1 MERQSVI
8 VAGARTPVGRFLGGL
23 SSLAAYE
30 LGGVAI
36 AEALE
41 RAGVDGSEV
50 DHVVMG
56 HAVQAGTGQAP
67 ARRAAALGG
76 IPASVFATTVNTV
89 CLSGID
95 AVIQADRLIRLG
107 EAGIVVAGGMESMS
121 QAPHLLAGSRTPL
134 KYGRAGLED
143 SLEHDGLWDWRSNQS
158 MGALTDAE
166 NAAAAEF
173 SREQQD
179 AYALRSH
186 QRAAAAQADGS
197 LAAEIVPV
205 QITVG
210 KQMTEVAVD
219 EGVRADATLES
230 LARLRPA
237 FSPEGTI
244 TAGSASPL
252 SDGAAAVVVMS
263 RAEAERRG
271 LAWLAEVGAS
281 GQVAGPDSSLQR
293 QPSRAILR
301 ALERAGLSVADLDLI
316 EINEAFAAVALA
328 SIRDLGVNSEIVN
341 PTGGAVALGHPLGM
355 SGARLVL
362 SVAIG
367 LKRRGGGTGVASLCG
382 GSGQGSALILT
393 RATDA

>member
-1 MERQSVI
+1 MDSASVI
-8 VAGARTPVGRFLGGL
+8 VAGARTPVGKFLGGL

-30 LGGVAI
+30 LGGLAI
-36 AEALE
+36 AEALR
-41 RAGVDGSEV
+41 RAGIEGAEV
-50 DHVVMG
+50 DQVVMG

-76 IPASVFATTVNTV
+76 IPATVFATTVNTV

-107 EAGIVVAGGMESMS
+107 EAEIVVAGGMESMS
-121 QAPHLLAGSRTPL
+121 QAPHLQTVRSAV
-134 KYGRAGLED
+134 KYGRAAMED
-143 SLEHDGLWDWRSNQS
+143 SLEHDGLWDWRTNQS
-158 MGALTDAE
+158 MGSLTDAE
-166 NAAAAEF
+166 NAVAAEF
-173 SREQQD
+173 SREEQD
-179 AYALRSH
+179 AYAAGSH

-197 LAAEIVPV
+197 LTAEIVPV
-205 QITVG
+205 QVAAR
-210 KQMTEVAVD
+210 KQTIEVAAD
-219 EGVRADATLES
+219 EGVRPDTTAEA
-230 LARLRPA
+230 LAKLPPA
-237 FSPEGTI
+237 FSPDGTI

-271 LAWLAEVGAS
+271 LSWLAEVGTS
-281 GQVAGPDSSLQR
+281 GQVAGPDSSLQL
-293 QPSRAILR
+293 QPSRAIFR
-301 ALERAGLSVADLDLI
+301 ALERAGLSVEDLDLV

-328 SIRDLGVNSEIVN
+328 SIRDLGADPEIVN

-362 SVAIG
+362 SIATA
-367 LKRRGGGTGVASLCG
+367 LERRGGGTGVASLCG

-393 RATDA
+393 RPRA